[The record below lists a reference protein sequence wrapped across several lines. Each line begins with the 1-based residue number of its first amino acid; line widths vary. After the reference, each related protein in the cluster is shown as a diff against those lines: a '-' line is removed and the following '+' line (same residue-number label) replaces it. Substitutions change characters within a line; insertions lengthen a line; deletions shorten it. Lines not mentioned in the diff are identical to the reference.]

1 MDLSESSQLESVT
14 NSTETQSLISSDSIT
29 VREQVRE
36 CFKPRYRPRSVKNK
50 GAILVIVWGYLTILL
65 HSNLFNFVSSTFSKP
80 LGTATIIA
88 FGLTI
93 PFAGWLADVRF
104 GRYKIINSS
113 IWTMWISALLLTI
126 GQLVLQSVSVSNTA
140 TLDFHKYLAILA
152 FPLAISFIAFQ
163 ANIIQ
168 FGVDQ
173 LFDAS
178 SGEIKTFVMWYTW
191 GILSSGPVVDTI
203 SMYASD
209 KFKILA
215 SLLMCLN
222 LTVAVSLNLI
232 FKNVLIIE
240 PVTRNPFKLVYDV
253 IKYAVKNKSPRLR
266 SAFTFCEDE
275 KPSRID
281 FGKMKYGGPFT
292 TEQVEDV
299 KTLFRIIMVSLIMSV
314 FVGISNDQNF
324 GGSLR
329 TIFIKEVTRSPSY
342 IYSNFYAI
350 ASLVL
355 IPLNEVFVHPLF
367 YRCLSNLTTFRK
379 FFIGGSL
386 RFVYYGTLLALL
398 TYARYKFI
406 HNTNENG
413 TLTNATL
420 PCIFHGHPSFLSETL
435 DYKWTI
441 LVEIVLAVSD
451 LFMLVASIEFYCSQV
466 PYSMKGLLAG
476 SVYGMIFVF
485 VGLSQLLAIPF
496 SIQSITWGVG
506 TLSCEFWYQ
515 LTLLLLILTLLT
527 IFVLTAKW
535 YKRRKREDVL
545 PNEHI
550 FAERYYSR
558 E

>member
-1 MDLSESSQLESVT
+1 MDLSESSQLQPVT
-14 NSTETQSLISSDSIT
+14 NSTETQSSISSDSIT
-29 VREQVRE
+29 VRERVRE
-36 CFKPRYRPRSVKNK
+36 CFKPRYHPSRRLKNK
-50 GAILVIVWGYLTILL
+50 GAILVIVWGYLTTSLY
-65 HSNLFNFVSSTFSKP
+65 SNLFYFVSSTYSKP
-80 LGTATIIA
+80 VCTALIIA
-88 FGLTI
+88 FGLTV

-104 GRYKIINSS
+104 GRYKIISSS
-113 IWTMWISALLLTI
+113 IWIMWISALLLTI
-126 GQLVLQSVSVSNTA
+126 GQLVLQSVSVSNTVY
-140 TLDFHKYLAILA
+140 FYKYLII
-152 FPLAISFIAFQ
+152 FVIPLTIGFIAFQ
-163 ANIIQ
+163 ANNIQ

-173 LFDAS
+173 LYDAS

-191 GILSSGPVVDTI
+191 SFLSSGWMVDTI

-215 SLLMCLN
+215 SLLLCLN

-281 FGKMKYGGPFT
+281 FGKRKYGGPFT

-299 KTLFRIIMVSLIMSV
+299 KTLFRIIMVFLIISV
-314 FVGISNDQNF
+314 FVGFSNDQHF

-329 TIFIKEVTRSPSY
+329 TIFVKEVTHSPSY
-342 IYSNFYAI
+342 IYSNFYTI
-350 ASLVL
+350 ATLVL
-355 IPLNEVFVHPLF
+355 IPLNEVFVYPLF

-386 RFVYYGTLLALL
+386 RFVHYGTLLALF
-398 TYARYKFI
+398 TYARYEFI
-406 HNTNENG
+406 HHINENG

-420 PCIFHGHPSFLSETL
+420 PCIYQGDPTFLSETL

-441 LVEIVLAVSD
+441 LVEILLAVSNQ
-451 LFMLVASIEFYCSQV
+451 FMLVAGIEFYCSQV
-466 PYSMKGLLAG
+466 PYSMKGLLLG

-496 SIQSITWGVG
+496 SIKSITWGVG
-506 TLSCEFWYQ
+506 TLSCEFWFQ
-515 LTLLLLILTLLT
+515 LTLLLIILALLT
-527 IFVLTAKW
+527 IFVLTAKR

>member
-1 MDLSESSQLESVT
+1 M
-14 NSTETQSLISSDSIT
+14 
-29 VREQVRE
+29 
-36 CFKPRYRPRSVKNK
+36 
-50 GAILVIVWGYLTILL
+50 IVWGYLTTSLY
-65 HSNLFNFVSSTFSKP
+65 SNLFYFVSSTYSKP
-80 LGTATIIA
+80 VCTALIIA
-88 FGLTI
+88 FGLTV

-104 GRYKIINSS
+104 GRYKIISSS
-113 IWTMWISALLLTI
+113 IWIMWISALLLTI
-126 GQLVLQSVSVSNTA
+126 GQLVLQSVSVSNTVY
-140 TLDFHKYLAILA
+140 FYKYLII
-152 FPLAISFIAFQ
+152 FVIPLTIGFIAFQ
-163 ANIIQ
+163 ANNIQ

-173 LFDAS
+173 LYDAS

-191 GILSSGPVVDTI
+191 SFLSSGWMVDTI

-215 SLLMCLN
+215 SLLLCLN

-281 FGKMKYGGPFT
+281 FGKRKYGGPFT

-299 KTLFRIIMVSLIMSV
+299 KTLFRIIMVFLIISV
-314 FVGISNDQNF
+314 FVGFSNDQNF

-329 TIFIKEVTRSPSY
+329 TIFVKEVTHSPSY
-342 IYSNFYAI
+342 IYSNFYTI
-350 ASLVL
+350 ATLVL
-355 IPLNEVFVHPLF
+355 IPLNEVFVYPLF

-386 RFVYYGTLLALL
+386 RFVHYGTLLALF
-398 TYARYKFI
+398 TYARYEFI
-406 HNTNENG
+406 HNINENG

-420 PCIFHGHPSFLSETL
+420 PCIYQGDPTFLSETL

-441 LVEIVLAVSD
+441 LVEILLAVSNQ
-451 LFMLVASIEFYCSQV
+451 FMLVAGIEFYCSQV
-466 PYSMKGLLAG
+466 PYSMKGLLLG

-496 SIQSITWGVG
+496 SIKSITWGVG

-515 LTLLLLILTLLT
+515 LTLLLIILALLT

>member
-1 MDLSESSQLESVT
+1 MDLIESCSQLEQVA
-14 NSTETQSLISSDSIT
+14 NSTEIQSSISSDSIT
-29 VREQVRE
+29 VREKLRE
-36 CFKPRYRPRSVKNK
+36 CFKPRYHPRSVKNK
-50 GAILVIVWGYLTILL
+50 GAILVIVWCFLTISLY
-65 HSNLFNFVSSTFSKP
+65 SNLFYFVSRTYSKP
-80 LGTATIIA
+80 VYTALIVA

-104 GRYKIINSS
+104 GRYKIISSS
-113 IWTMWISALLLTI
+113 IWIMWISALLLTI
-126 GQLVLQSVSVSNTA
+126 GQLVLQSVSVSNTVY
-140 TLDFHKYLAILA
+140 FYKYLTIFAI
-152 FPLAISFIAFQ
+152 PLTIGFVSFQ

-173 LFDAS
+173 LYDAAS
-178 SGEIKTFVMWYTW
+178 SEIKTFVMWYTW
-191 GILSSGPVVDTI
+191 GFLSSRLIVDTI

-222 LTVAVSLNLI
+222 LTVAVSLNLL
-232 FKNVLIIE
+232 FRNVLIIE
-240 PVTRNPFKLVYDV
+240 PVTRNPFKLVYNV

-281 FGKMKYGGPFT
+281 FGKRKYGGPFT

-299 KTLFRIIMVSLIMSV
+299 KTLFRIIMVSLTMSA
-314 FVGISNDQNF
+314 FVGFSNDQHF

-329 TIFIKEVTRSPSY
+329 TIFIKQVTHSPSY

-350 ASLVL
+350 ATLVL
-355 IPLNEVFVHPLF
+355 IPLNEVFVHPVF
-367 YRCLSNLTTFRK
+367 YRCLPNLTTFRK
-379 FFIGGSL
+379 FFIGGIL
-386 RFVYYGTLLALL
+386 RFVHYGTLLALF

-406 HNTNENG
+406 HNINENG

-420 PCIFHGHPSFLSETL
+420 PCIYHGDLNFLSETL

-441 LVEIVLAVSD
+441 LVEILLAVSD
-451 LFMLVASIEFYCSQV
+451 QFMLVAGIEFYCSQV

-485 VGLSQLLAIPF
+485 AGLSELQAIPF
-496 SIQSITWGVG
+496 NIKSITWGVG
-506 TLSCEFWYQ
+506 TLSCEFWCQ
-515 LTLLLLILTLLT
+515 LTLLLLILALLT

>member
-1 MDLSESSQLESVT
+1 M
-14 NSTETQSLISSDSIT
+14 
-29 VREQVRE
+29 
-36 CFKPRYRPRSVKNK
+36 
-50 GAILVIVWGYLTILL
+50 IVWGFLTASLYV
-65 HSNLFNFVSSTFSKP
+65 NFFYFVSSIYSKP
-80 LGTATIIA
+80 VCTALIIA

-104 GRYKIINSS
+104 GRYKIISSS
-113 IWTMWISALLLTI
+113 IWIMWISALLLTT
-126 GQLVLQSVSVSNTA
+126 GQLVLQSVSVSNMVY
-140 TLDFHKYLAILA
+140 FKYLTIFAI
-152 FPLAISFIAFQ
+152 PLIIGFIAFQ

-173 LFDAS
+173 LYDAS
-178 SGEIKTFVMWYTW
+178 SSEIKTFVMWYTW
-191 GILSSGPVVDTI
+191 GILNSRLIVDTI

-215 SLLMCLN
+215 SLLLCLN

-253 IKYAVKNKSPRLR
+253 IKHAVKNKSPRLR

-281 FGKMKYGGPFT
+281 FGKRKYGGPFT

-299 KTLFRIIMVSLIMSV
+299 KTLFRMIMVSLIMSALYG
-314 FVGISNDQNF
+314 FSNDQNF
-324 GGSLR
+324 GDSLR
-329 TIFIKEVTRSPSY
+329 TIFIKEVTHSPSY
-342 IYSNFYAI
+342 IYSNFYAL
-350 ASLVL
+350 ATLVL

-367 YRCLSNLTTFRK
+367 YRCLPNLTAFRK

-386 RFVYYGTLLALL
+386 RFVYYGTLLALF
-398 TYARYKFI
+398 TYARYNFI

-413 TLTNATL
+413 TLTNAAL
-420 PCIFHGHPSFLSETL
+420 PCIYHGDPNFLSETL

-441 LVEIVLAVSD
+441 LVEILLAVSD
-451 LFMLVASIEFYCSQV
+451 LFMLVAGIEFYCSQV

-476 SVYGMIFVF
+476 SIYGMAFVF

-496 SIQSITWGVG
+496 SIKSITWGVG
-506 TLSCEFWYQ
+506 TLSCEFWFQ
-515 LTLLLLILTLLT
+515 LTLLLIILALLT

>member
-1 MDLSESSQLESVT
+1 MDLSESCSQLEPVT
-14 NSTETQSLISSDSIT
+14 NSTEISSQDSIT
-29 VREQVRE
+29 VQEKLRE
-36 CFKPRYRPRSVKNK
+36 CFKPRYRPRRVKNK
-50 GAILVIVWGYLTILL
+50 GAILVIVWGFLITSL
-65 HSNLFNFVSSTFSKP
+65 HSNLFYFVSSTYSKP
-80 LGTATIIA
+80 VSTALIIA

-104 GRYKIINSS
+104 GRYKIISSS
-113 IWTMWISALLLTI
+113 IWIMWISALLLTT
-126 GQLVLQSVSVSNTA
+126 GQLILQSVSVSNA
-140 TLDFHKYLAILA
+140 VYYYKYLTIFAI
-152 FPLAISFIAFQ
+152 PLSIGFIAFQ

-173 LFDAS
+173 LYDAAS
-178 SGEIKTFVMWYTW
+178 SEIKTFVMWYTW
-191 GILSSGPVVDTI
+191 GIVSSRSIADTI

-222 LTVAVSLNLI
+222 LTVAVSLNMI
-232 FKNVLIIE
+232 FKIVLVIE

-253 IKYAVKNKSPRLR
+253 IKYAVKNKHPRLR

-281 FGKMKYGGPFT
+281 FGKRKYGGPFT

-299 KTLFRIIMVSLIMSV
+299 KTLFRIIMAFLITSACYG
-314 FVGISNDQNF
+314 FSDDQNF

-329 TIFIKEVTRSPSY
+329 TIFIKEVTHSPSY

-350 ASLVL
+350 ATLVL

-367 YRCLSNLTTFRK
+367 YRCLPNLTTFRK

-386 RFVYYGTLLALL
+386 RFVYYGTLLALF

-406 HNTNENG
+406 HNINENG
-413 TLTNATL
+413 TITNATL
-420 PCIFHGHPSFLSETL
+420 PCIFHGDPSFLSETL
-435 DYKWTI
+435 DYRWTI
-441 LVEIVLAVSD
+441 LVEILLAVSD
-451 LFMLVASIEFYCSQV
+451 LFMLVAGIEFYCSQV
-466 PYSMKGLLAG
+466 PYSMKGLLLG

-485 VGLSQLLAIPF
+485 AGLSELLAILF
-496 SIQSITWGVG
+496 NINSITWGVG

-515 LTLLLLILTLLT
+515 LTLLLLILALLT

>member
-1 MDLSESSQLESVT
+1 MSESDQLKPVT
-14 NSTETQSLISSDSIT
+14 NSTETQSSVSSDSIT

-36 CFKPRYRPRSVKNK
+36 CFKPRYRPRSIKNK
-50 GAILVIVWGYLTILL
+50 GAILVIVWGFLITSLY
-65 HSNLFNFVSSTFSKP
+65 SNLFYFVSSTYSKP
-80 LGTATIIA
+80 VYTALIIS

-104 GRYKIINSS
+104 GRYKIISSS
-113 IWTMWISALLLTI
+113 IWIMWISALLLTT
-126 GQLVLQSVSVSNTA
+126 GQLVLQSVSELNAVY
-140 TLDFHKYLAILA
+140 FYKYLIIFAI
-152 FPLAISFIAFQ
+152 PLTIGFVAFQ

-173 LFDAS
+173 LYDAS
-178 SGEIKTFVMWYTW
+178 SSEIKTFVMWYTW
-191 GILSSGPVVDTI
+191 GFLSSGLIADTI

-215 SLLMCLN
+215 LLLMCLN

-232 FKNVLIIE
+232 FNKVLIIE

-253 IKYAVKNKSPRLR
+253 IKYAVNNKSPRLR

-281 FGKMKYGGPFT
+281 FGKRKYGGPFT

-299 KTLFRIIMVSLIMSV
+299 KTLFRTIMVFLIMSALH
-314 FVGISNDQNF
+314 GLSSDQSL

-329 TIFIKEVTRSPSY
+329 TIFVKEVTRSPSY
-342 IYSNFYAI
+342 IYSNFYTI
-350 ASLVL
+350 ATLVL
-355 IPLNEVFVHPLF
+355 IPLNEVFIHPLF
-367 YRCLSNLTTFRK
+367 NRCLPNLSAFRK
-379 FFIGGSL
+379 FFIGGIL
-386 RFVYYGTLLALL
+386 RFVHYGTLLALF
-398 TYARYKFI
+398 TYARYEFI

-413 TLTNATL
+413 TLTNATVTL
-420 PCIFHGHPSFLSETL
+420 PCIYQGDPTFLSETL
-435 DYKWTI
+435 DYRWTI
-441 LVEIVLAVSD
+441 LVEIVLAVSNQ
-451 LFMLVASIEFYCSQV
+451 FMLVACIEFYCSQV
-466 PYSMKGLLAG
+466 PYSTKGLLAG

-496 SIQSITWGVG
+496 SIKSITWGVG

-515 LTLLLLILTLLT
+515 LTQLLLILALLT

>member
-1 MDLSESSQLESVT
+1 MENSQLESVT
-14 NSTETQSLISSDSIT
+14 NSTESQFSISSDSIT
-29 VREQVRE
+29 VREKLRV
-36 CFKPRYRPRSVKNK
+36 CFKPRYHPRSVKNK
-50 GAILVIVWGYLTILL
+50 GAILVIVWGFLITSLY
-65 HSNLFNFVSSTFSKP
+65 SNLFHFASSTYSKP
-80 LGTATIIA
+80 VSTALIIA

-104 GRYKIINSS
+104 GRYKIISSS
-113 IWTMWISALLLTI
+113 IWTMWISALLLTT
-126 GQLVLQSVSVSNTA
+126 GQLVLQLVSVSNKVH
-140 TLDFHKYLAILA
+140 FYNYLTI
-152 FPLAISFIAFQ
+152 FVIPLTIGFVAFQ

-191 GILSSGPVVDTI
+191 GFLSSGWMVHTI
-203 SMYASD
+203 IMYASD

-253 IKYAVKNKSPRLR
+253 IKYAVKNKSPKLR

-292 TEQVEDV
+292 TEQVEDI
-299 KTLFRIIMVSLIMSV
+299 KTLFRIIIVSLIYSA
-314 FVGISNDQNF
+314 FYGFSNDQNF

-329 TIFIKEVTRSPSY
+329 TIFIKEVTHSPSY

-350 ASLVL
+350 ATLVL
-355 IPLNEVFVHPLF
+355 IPLNEVFVYPLF
-367 YRCLSNLTTFRK
+367 YQCLPNLTAFRK
-379 FFIGGSL
+379 FFIGGTL
-386 RFVYYGTLLALL
+386 RFVHNGTLLALF

-413 TLTNATL
+413 ALTNATVTL
-420 PCIFHGHPSFLSETL
+420 PCIYQGDPNFLSETL
-435 DYKWTI
+435 DYRWTI
-441 LVEIVLAVSD
+441 LVEILLAMSE
-451 LFMLVASIEFYCSQV
+451 LFILVASVEFYCSQV
-466 PYSMKGLLAG
+466 PYSMKGLLTG
-476 SVYGMIFVF
+476 SVYGTIFVF

-496 SIQSITWGVG
+496 SIKSITWGVG

-515 LTLLLLILTLLT
+515 LTLLLIILALLT
-527 IFVLTAKW
+527 ILVLTAKW

>member
-50 GAILVIVWGYLTILL
+50 GAILVIVWGYLTIVLY
-65 HSNLFNFVSSTFSKP
+65 SILFNFVSSTFSKP
-80 LGTATIIA
+80 LSTATIIA

-104 GRYKIINSS
+104 GRYKIISSS

-173 LFDAS
+173 LYDAS

-191 GILSSGPVVDTI
+191 GILNSGLVVNTI

-314 FVGISNDQNF
+314 FVGFSNDQNF
-324 GGSLR
+324 AGSLR

-367 YRCLSNLTTFRK
+367 YRCLPNLTTFRK
-379 FFIGGSL
+379 FFIGGIL
-386 RFVYYGTLLALL
+386 RFM
-398 TYARYKFI
+398 
-406 HNTNENG
+406 H
-413 TLTNATL
+413 
-420 PCIFHGHPSFLSETL
+420 FLS
-435 DYKWTI
+435 
-441 LVEIVLAVSD
+441 VEHA
-451 LFMLVASIEFYCSQV
+451 
-466 PYSMKGLLAG
+466 
-476 SVYGMIFVF
+476 
-485 VGLSQLLAIPF
+485 
-496 SIQSITWGVG
+496 
-506 TLSCEFWYQ
+506 
-515 LTLLLLILTLLT
+515 
-527 IFVLTAKW
+527 
-535 YKRRKREDVL
+535 
-545 PNEHI
+545 N
-550 FAERYYSR
+550 
-558 E
+558 

>member
-1 MDLSESSQLESVT
+1 MDLSESSQLEQVA
-14 NSTETQSLISSDSIT
+14 NSKEIQSPISSDSIT
-29 VREQVRE
+29 VREKLRE
-36 CFKPRYRPRSVKNK
+36 CFKPRYRLRSVKNK
-50 GAILVIVWGYLTILL
+50 GAILVIVWSFLITSLYLNI
-65 HSNLFNFVSSTFSKP
+65 FYFVSSAYSKP
-80 LGTATIIA
+80 VYTALIIA

-104 GRYKIINSS
+104 GRYKIISSS
-113 IWTMWISALLLTI
+113 IWIMWIGALLLTT
-126 GQLVLQSVSVSNTA
+126 GQLVLQSVSVSNTVY
-140 TLDFHKYLAILA
+140 FYKYMISIVT
-152 FPLAISFIAFQ
+152 PLTIGFVAFQ
-163 ANIIQ
+163 ANIVQ

-173 LFDAS
+173 LYDAS
-178 SGEIKTFVMWYTW
+178 SSEIKTFVMWYSW
-191 GILSSGPVVDTI
+191 AILNSDLIADTI

-232 FKNVLIIE
+232 LKNVLIIE
-240 PVTRNPFKLVYDV
+240 PATRNPFKLVYDV

-281 FGKMKYGGPFT
+281 FGKRKYGGPFT

-299 KTLFRIIMVSLIMSV
+299 KTLFRIIMVFSILSALH
-314 FVGISNDQNF
+314 GLSNEEQY

-329 TIFIKEVTRSPSY
+329 TIFVKEVTHSPSY
-342 IYSNFYAI
+342 IYSNLYTI
-350 ASLVL
+350 ATLVL

-367 YRCLSNLTTFRK
+367 YRCLPNLTAFRK

-386 RFVYYGTLLALL
+386 RFVHYGTLLALF
-398 TYARYKFI
+398 TYARYEFI
-406 HNTNENG
+406 HNINENG
-413 TLTNATL
+413 TPTNVTL
-420 PCIFHGHPSFLSETL
+420 PCIYHGDPSFLGETL
-435 DYKWTI
+435 DYRWTI
-441 LVEIVLAVSD
+441 LVEILLAVSNQ
-451 LFMLVASIEFYCSQV
+451 FMLVASIEFYCSQV

-476 SVYGMIFVF
+476 SVYGMVFVF

-506 TLSCEFWYQ
+506 TLSCEFWHQ
-515 LTLLLLILTLLT
+515 LTLLLIILALLT

>member
-1 MDLSESSQLESVT
+1 MDLSESSQLKPATISTDIQSSV
-14 NSTETQSLISSDSIT
+14 SSDSIT
-29 VREQVRE
+29 VREQVSE
-36 CFKPRYRPRSVKNK
+36 CFKPRYHPRSIKNK
-50 GAILVIVWGYLTILL
+50 GAILVIVWGFLITSLY
-65 HSNLFNFVSSTFSKP
+65 SNLFHFASSTYSKP
-80 LGTATIIA
+80 VSTALIIA

-104 GRYKIINSS
+104 GRYKIISSS
-113 IWTMWISALLLTI
+113 IWTMWISALLLTT
-126 GQLVLQSVSVSNTA
+126 GQLVLQLVSVSNKVH
-140 TLDFHKYLAILA
+140 FYNYLTI
-152 FPLAISFIAFQ
+152 FVIPLTIGFVAFQ

-191 GILSSGPVVDTI
+191 GFLSSGWMVHTI
-203 SMYASD
+203 FMYASD

-240 PVTRNPFKLVYDV
+240 PVTRNPFKLVYDI
-253 IKYAVKNKSPRLR
+253 IKYAIKNKSPRLR

-281 FGKMKYGGPFT
+281 FGKRKYGGPFT

-299 KTLFRIIMVSLIMSV
+299 KTLFRIIMVLLILSA
-314 FVGISNDQNF
+314 FHGLSNEQDF

-342 IYSNFYAI
+342 IYSNFYTI
-350 ASLVL
+350 ATLVL
-355 IPLNEVFVHPLF
+355 IPLNEVFIHPLF
-367 YRCLSNLTTFRK
+367 NRCLPNLSAFRK
-379 FFIGGSL
+379 FFIGGIL
-386 RFVYYGTLLALL
+386 RFVHYGTLLALF

-413 TLTNATL
+413 TFTNATV
-420 PCIFHGHPSFLSETL
+420 PCIYHGDPSFLSETL

-441 LVEIVLAVSD
+441 LLEIVLAVSVQ
-451 LFMLVASIEFYCSQV
+451 FMLVASIEFYCSQV

-496 SIQSITWGVG
+496 SIQSISWGVG

-515 LTLLLLILTLLT
+515 LTLLLIILALLT

>member
-1 MDLSESSQLESVT
+1 MDLSESCSQLEPVT
-14 NSTETQSLISSDSIT
+14 NSREISSQDSIT
-29 VREQVRE
+29 VQEKLRE
-36 CFKPRYRPRSVKNK
+36 CFKPRYRPRRVKNK
-50 GAILVIVWGYLTILL
+50 GAILVIVWGFLITSL
-65 HSNLFNFVSSTFSKP
+65 HSNLFYFVSSTYSKP
-80 LGTATIIA
+80 VYTALIVA

-104 GRYKIINSS
+104 GRYKIISSS
-113 IWTMWISALLLTI
+113 IWIMWISALLLTT
-126 GQLVLQSVSVSNTA
+126 GQLVLQSVSVSNTVY
-140 TLDFHKYLAILA
+140 FYKYLTIFAI
-152 FPLAISFIAFQ
+152 PLTIGFVSFQ

-173 LFDAS
+173 LYDAS
-178 SGEIKTFVMWYTW
+178 SSEIKTFVMWYTW
-191 GILSSGPVVDTI
+191 GIVSSKSIADTI

-232 FKNVLIIE
+232 SKNVLIIE

-253 IKYAVKNKSPRLR
+253 IKYAIKNKSPRLR

-281 FGKMKYGGPFT
+281 FGKRKYGGPFT

-299 KTLFRIIMVSLIMSV
+299 KTLFRIIMVILIMSA
-314 FVGISNDQNF
+314 FYGFSDDQNF
-324 GGSLR
+324 VGSLR
-329 TIFIKEVTRSPSY
+329 TIFIKEVTHSPSY

-350 ASLVL
+350 ATLVL
-355 IPLNEVFVHPLF
+355 IPLNEVFVYPLF
-367 YRCLSNLTTFRK
+367 YRCLSNFTAFRK

-386 RFVYYGTLLALL
+386 RFVYYGTLLALF
-398 TYARYKFI
+398 TYARYEFI
-406 HNTNENG
+406 HNINENG
-413 TLTNATL
+413 ALTNATL
-420 PCIFHGHPSFLSETL
+420 PCIFHGDLNFLSETL

-441 LVEIVLAVSD
+441 LLEIVLAVSD
-451 LFMLVASIEFYCSQV
+451 LFMLVAGIEFYCSQV

-476 SVYGMIFVF
+476 SVYGMAFVF

-496 SIQSITWGVG
+496 SIKSITWGVG

-515 LTLLLLILTLLT
+515 LTQLLIILALLT

>member
-1 MDLSESSQLESVT
+1 
-14 NSTETQSLISSDSIT
+14 
-29 VREQVRE
+29 
-36 CFKPRYRPRSVKNK
+36 
-50 GAILVIVWGYLTILL
+50 
-65 HSNLFNFVSSTFSKP
+65 
-80 LGTATIIA
+80 
-88 FGLTI
+88 
-93 PFAGWLADVRF
+93 
-104 GRYKIINSS
+104 
-113 IWTMWISALLLTI
+113 MWIGALLLTI
-126 GQLVLQSVSVSNTA
+126 GQLVLQSVSVLNTA
-140 TLDFHKYLAILA
+140 ALDFHKCFAILA
-152 FPLAISFIAFQ
+152 IPLTIGFIAFQ

-173 LFDAS
+173 LYDAS
-178 SGEIKTFVMWYTW
+178 SSEIKTFVTWYTW
-191 GILSSGPVVDTI
+191 VILNSGLIADMI

-215 SLLMCLN
+215 LLLMCLN

-240 PVTRNPFKLVYDV
+240 PVTRNPLKLVYDV
-253 IKYAVKNKSPRLR
+253 IKYAVKNKHPRLR

-281 FGKMKYGGPFT
+281 FGKRKYGGPFT

-299 KTLFRIIMVSLIMSV
+299 KTLFRIIMVLLILSA
-314 FVGISNDQNF
+314 FHGLSNEEHY

-329 TIFIKEVTRSPSY
+329 TIFIEEVTRSPSY

-350 ASLVL
+350 TSLVL

-367 YRCLSNLTTFRK
+367 YRCLPNLTAFRK

-386 RFVYYGTLLALL
+386 RFAHYGTLLALF
-398 TYARYKFI
+398 TYARYEFI

-413 TLTNATL
+413 ALTNATL
-420 PCIFHGHPSFLSETL
+420 PCIYHGDPNFLSETL
-435 DYKWTI
+435 DYRWTI
-441 LVEIVLAVSD
+441 LVEIMLAVSD
-451 LFMLVASIEFYCSQV
+451 QLMLVAGIEFYCSQV

-476 SVYGMIFVF
+476 SVYGMAFVF
-485 VGLSQLLAIPF
+485 VGLSELLVIPF
-496 SIQSITWGVG
+496 SIKSITWGVG

-515 LTLLLLILTLLT
+515 LTLLLIILALLT